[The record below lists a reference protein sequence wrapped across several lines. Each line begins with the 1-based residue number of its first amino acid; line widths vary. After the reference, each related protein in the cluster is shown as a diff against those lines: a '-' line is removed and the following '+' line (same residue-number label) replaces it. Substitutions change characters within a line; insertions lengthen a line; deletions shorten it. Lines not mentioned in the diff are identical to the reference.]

1 MRANEYKKMQIL
13 NKIERDAERCDSL
26 KRQKMELL
34 QTRRD
39 AKDEAGRQKEEI
51 QKKFELI
58 QRKGQLDVSIL
69 LFAYCVVA
77 TNDDPVWHIGRKV
90 SKDHEHAKTDSYRCA
105 QAATHHEKYEPNVL
119 NALAV
124 RRGAPSHASTGGV

>member
-1 MRANEYKKMQIL
+1 MRANEYKKTQIL

-69 LFAYCVVA
+69 FGTYF
-77 TNDDPVWHIGRKV
+77 V
-90 SKDHEHAKTDSYRCA
+90 SHK
-105 QAATHHEKYEPNVL
+105 
-119 NALAV
+119 
-124 RRGAPSHASTGGV
+124 